1 MYFLICILNTLHIT
15 GTLSIVSLY
24 FQGNGNESSD
34 FEKKINSVHI
44 HSAKTPYIIDEYFF
58 KNCISGIPKLQ
69 YITNIKAN
77 YKI

>member
-1 MYFLICILNTLHIT
+1 MYVLICILNTLHIT

-44 HSAKTPYIIDEYFF
+44 HSAKTPYIIDEYFL

-69 YITNIKAN
+69 YITDIKAN